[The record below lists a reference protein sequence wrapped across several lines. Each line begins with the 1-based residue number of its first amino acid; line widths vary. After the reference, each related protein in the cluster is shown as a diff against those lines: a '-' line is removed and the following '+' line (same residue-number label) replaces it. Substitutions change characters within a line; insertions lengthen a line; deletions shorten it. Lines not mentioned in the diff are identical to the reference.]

1 MVVVL
6 QNDDESNFRIV
17 KFDVG
22 QLKEYMG
29 RYIDASCRLC
39 RREKQKLFL
48 KGTKCFTE
56 KCPVERRGYPPGQ
69 HGQTRRQKISEYG
82 VQLREKQK
90 IRRMY
95 GLMEEQ
101 FRNYFE
107 KALRQTGRTGE
118 TLVKMLERR
127 LDNVVYRLG
136 FAPSRKAARQLVGH
150 GHLTVNNISVNI
162 PSYLVKPGDVI
173 KIRDK
178 SKKLDV
184 IHASMKRVKDSA
196 MLPWL
201 SLDKAGMIGTF
212 LSVPER
218 ADVPLNANEQL
229 IVELYSK

>member
-1 MVVVL
+1 
-6 QNDDESNFRIV
+6 
-17 KFDVG
+17 
-22 QLKEYMG
+22 MG
-29 RYIDASCRLC
+29 RYIEASCRLC
-39 RREKQKLFL
+39 RRERQKLFL

-69 HGQTRRQKISEYG
+69 HGQNRRQKISEYG

-107 KALRQTGRTGE
+107 KALRKTGRTGE
-118 TLVKMLERR
+118 TLVKMLECR

-136 FAPSRKAARQLVGH
+136 FAPSRKAARQLVVH
-150 GHLTVNNISVNI
+150 CHLMVNDTVVNI
-162 PSYLVKPGDVI
+162 PSYLLKAGDLVR
-173 KIRDK
+173 IREK
-178 SKKLDV
+178 SKKLEV
-184 IHASMKRVKDSA
+184 IHSSMKRMKDSA

-201 SLDKAGMIGTF
+201 SLDKAAMSGTF
-212 LSVPER
+212 LNIPER
-218 ADVPLNANEQL
+218 ADIPLNANEQL